1 MVIRWAV
8 SDVTGLS
15 LQLSHFHSLPLGT
28 AGCRW
33 VYILV
38 NVGQLSLAQGF
49 DCVACVWRTF
59 FRATL
64 VRLRLCDILFIK
76 GL

>member
-1 MVIRWAV
+1 MVVRWAV

-15 LQLSHFHSLPLGT
+15 LQLSHFPSLPLGP

-38 NVGQLSLAQGF
+38 NVEQLLLAQGF
-49 DCVACVWRTF
+49 DCVL
-59 FRATL
+59 L
-64 VRLRLCDILFIK
+64 VFGARIS
-76 GL
+76 G